1 VSRTGGT
8 RGVLPYEKTAL
19 KDVVWLNKNE
29 KVEVLARYGPWDGLY
44 MFHCHNLIHED
55 HDMMAALN
63 VTALKD
69 LGYDEKT
76 SFIDPMEPKYRA
88 KSFSKDDLENRG
100 GDFSDD
106 AINKKCKQFQ
116 DMDAYKKV
124 NEVEAK
130 LEEYWATKKTQT
142 TTLQTSVSS
151 SGSSSAPVVAS
162 STSKATSIA
171 SSAGS
176 TLITSASSAKSSTT
190 TTKNDD
196 KSGTTKNDDKGG
208 KKTTTSSAAKT
219 TTKRK

>member
-116 DMDAYKKV
+116 DMDAYKHA
-124 NEVEAK
+124 NEAEEK
-130 LEEYWATKKTQT
+130 LEEYWKTATRKTQ

-151 SGSSSAPVVAS
+151 SGASSAAVVAS
-162 STSKATSIA
+162 SSSSGSSVSAA
-171 SSAGS
+171 SVAPSVGS
-176 TLITSASSAKSSTT
+176 TLVTSASSVKPSSST
-190 TTKNDD
+190 D
-196 KSGTTKNDDKGG
+196 KSG
-208 KKTTTSSAAKT
+208 KKTTSSSSAAAVKS

>member
-8 RGVLPYEKTAL
+8 RGVLPYEQTAL

-88 KSFSKDDLENRG
+88 KSFSADDLANRG
-100 GDFSDD
+100 GDFSND
-106 AINKKCKQFQ
+106 AIEAKCKQFQ

-142 TTLQTSVSS
+142 TLQTSVSS
-151 SGSSSAPVVAS
+151 SGSSSAPVVVS
-162 STSKATSIA
+162 STSKAASVA

-176 TLITSASSAKSSTT
+176 TLVTSASSTKSSSSSSS
-190 TTKNDD
+190 TKSDD
-196 KSGTTKNDDKGG
+196 KG
-208 KKTTTSSAAKT
+208 KKTTTSSSAVKS

>member
-88 KSFSKDDLENRG
+88 KSFSKDDLDNRG
-100 GDFSDD
+100 GDFSDA
-106 AINKKCKQFQ
+106 AISEKCKQFQ

-124 NEVEAK
+124 NVVEEK
-130 LEEYWATKKTQT
+130 LEEYWATRKTQ

-162 STSKATSIA
+162 SVSKAASVA
-171 SSAGS
+171 SSASS
-176 TLITSASSAKSSTT
+176 TLITSASSAKSSSS
-190 TTKNDD
+190 TKSDD
-196 KSGTTKNDDKGG
+196 KG
-208 KKTTTSSAAKT
+208 KKTTTSSAAVKS